1 MLIIFSNPFVRREIA
16 PQLEVC
22 STNLVAINDLRP
34 DFNILPSTL
43 RLSTPAGGQGASRWF
58 TSGRNSGV

>member
-1 MLIIFSNPFVRREIA
+1 MLIIFCNPCVRKEIA

-43 RLSTPAGGQGASRWF
+43 RLNTPAGGQADSRWF
-58 TSGRNSGV
+58 TPGRNSGV